1 MRLAAR
7 LQRCPERACQ
17 SVPSGSQP
25 ALAVID
31 MKDYFVAIKFDMYSF
46 RARVLPVYL
55 TLAPVVLLLAAVVP
69 EGLKLP
75 IGGATAIVFAPISYF
90 LSQLGADFGKRLEKG
105 LWASWGGPP
114 TTRFLRH
121 GNPEFNEVTRGRVHT
136 KLRQLGLHVP
146 AREEQE
152 QDPCAADTHYH
163 SCTEELI
170 RRTRDTGKFPL
181 VFKGLTEYGFR
192 RNLLGLKAFGVSL
205 TVAGGAGS
213 AWSTY
218 TAWTATNPLP
228 AVSLVAGLI
237 SAGLLLA
244 WLVWVAE
251 STVKLSADRYAR
263 FILEAALE
271 QQ

>member
-1 MRLAAR
+1 M
-7 LQRCPERACQ
+7 
-17 SVPSGSQP
+17 G
-25 ALAVID
+25 
-31 MKDYFVAIKFDMYSF
+31 IKFDTYSF

-75 IGGATAIVFAPISYF
+75 IGGAAALVFAPISFF
-90 LSQLGADFGKRLEKG
+90 LGQVGADFGKRLEKS
-105 LWASWGGPP
+105 LWTKWGGPP

-121 GNPEFNEVTRGRVHT
+121 GNHEFNEVTRGRVHA

-146 AREEQE
+146 THEEQE
-152 QDPCAADTHYH
+152 EDQCTADTNYQ
-163 SCTEELI
+163 SCTEDLI
-170 RRTRDTGKFPL
+170 RRTRDTRKFPL

-205 TVAGGAGS
+205 TIVGLVGS

-218 TAWTATNPLP
+218 TAWIATKEMP

-237 SAGLLLA
+237 SAGLFLA
-244 WLVWVAE
+244 WLVWVTERA
-251 STVKLSADRYAR
+251 VKLSDERYAR
-263 FILEAALE
+263 FLLEAALE
-271 QQ
+271 QE

>member
-1 MRLAAR
+1 M
-7 LQRCPERACQ
+7 E
-17 SVPSGSQP
+17 
-25 ALAVID
+25 
-31 MKDYFVAIKFDMYSF
+31 IKFDTYSF

-55 TLAPVVLLLAAVVP
+55 TLAPVVLLLATVVP

-75 IGGATAIVFAPISYF
+75 IGGAAALVFAPISF
-90 LSQLGADFGKRLEKG
+90 LLSQLGADFGKRLEKG
-105 LWASWGGPP
+105 LWASWVGPP

-121 GNPEFNEVTRGRVHT
+121 GNPEFNEVTRGRVHA

-146 AREEQE
+146 TREEQE
-152 QDPCAADTHYH
+152 QDQCAADTFYE

-170 RRTRDTGKFPL
+170 RRTRKSQRFPL

-192 RNLLGLKAFGVSL
+192 RNLLGLKVFGVSL
-205 TVAGGAGS
+205 ALTGVAGS

-218 TAWTATNPLP
+218 TAWTATHELP

-244 WLVWVAE
+244 WLVSVTE
-251 STVKLSADRYAR
+251 RTVKLSADRYAR

>member
-1 MRLAAR
+1 M
-7 LQRCPERACQ
+7 
-17 SVPSGSQP
+17 G
-25 ALAVID
+25 
-31 MKDYFVAIKFDMYSF
+31 IKFDTYSF

-75 IGGATAIVFAPISYF
+75 IGGAAALVFAPISFF
-90 LSQLGADFGKRLEKG
+90 LSQIGADFGKRLEKS
-105 LWASWGGPP
+105 LWTKWGGPP

-121 GNPEFNEVTRGRVHT
+121 GNHEFNEVTRGRVHA
-136 KLRQLGLHVP
+136 KLRQLELHVP
-146 AREEQE
+146 TREEQE
-152 QDPCAADTHYH
+152 QDQCAADTHYQ
-163 SCTEELI
+163 SCTEDLI
-170 RRTRDTGKFPL
+170 RRTRDTREFPL

-192 RNLLGLKAFGVSL
+192 RNLFGLKVFGVSL
-205 TVAGGAGS
+205 TVVGLAGS

-218 TAWTATNPLP
+218 TTWTATNELP

-244 WLVWVAE
+244 WLVWVTKG
-251 STVKLSADRYAR
+251 TVKLSDDRYAR

-271 QQ
+271 QE

>member
-1 MRLAAR
+1 M
-7 LQRCPERACQ
+7 E
-17 SVPSGSQP
+17 
-25 ALAVID
+25 
-31 MKDYFVAIKFDMYSF
+31 IKFDRYSF

-69 EGLKLP
+69 EGLKLS
-75 IGGATAIVFAPISYF
+75 IGGAAALVFAPISF
-90 LSQLGADFGKRLEKG
+90 LLSQVGADFGKRLEKG

-121 GNPEFNEVTRGRVHT
+121 GNHEFNEVTRGRIHA

-146 AREEQE
+146 TSEEQE
-152 QDPCAADTHYH
+152 QDQRAADMHYQ

-170 RRTRDTGKFPL
+170 RRTRDTGRFPL

-192 RNLLGLKAFGVSL
+192 RNLLGLKVFGVFL

-218 TAWTATNPLP
+218 TAWTATNAPP

-237 SAGLLLA
+237 TAGLLLA
-244 WLVWVAE
+244 WLVWVTE
-251 STVKLSADRYAR
+251 RTVKLSADRYAR
-263 FILEAALE
+263 FLLEAALE